1 VNKGRVL
8 RAVATG
14 LLLAVVTL
22 ALVTLRAVVD
32 GEDYLRKSDEA
43 FNKGDLPSA
52 TSYARSAAIMYAPG
66 APHVDRAYARLI
78 AIALGAE
85 AAGQKRAA
93 QLAWQAVRS
102 SALETRHVF
111 TPHAADL
118 QRANDNLAR
127 LEQSVDRSPEAPD
140 PRIALEQARQELAR
154 DDAPSAR
161 WLAVLILGFAAA
173 AVGLALVGLRGI
185 GKDGALTLGR
195 AKIGIVLAVIG
206 AAFWTVAVLRA

>member
-1 VNKGRVL
+1 VTKGRAL
-8 RAVATG
+8 RAIATG

-32 GEDYLRKSDEA
+32 GEDYLKKSDDA

-52 TSYARSAAIMYAPG
+52 TSYARSAAVMYAPG
-66 APHVDRAYARLI
+66 APHVDRAYARMI
-78 AIALGAE
+78 AIAVGAE

-127 LEQSVDRSPEAPD
+127 LEQAVDRPPDSPD
-140 PRIALEQARQELAR
+140 PRIALEQARAELAR

-161 WLAVLILGFAAA
+161 WLAVLVVGFAAA
-173 AVGLALVGLRGI
+173 AAGLGVVGLRGI
-185 GKDGALTLGR
+185 ARDGAITLGR
-195 AKIGIVLAVIG
+195 AKIGIVLAVVG
-206 AAFWTVAVLRA
+206 AACWTVAVLRA

>member
-1 VNKGRVL
+1 MTKGKIL
-8 RAVATG
+8 RSVATG

-22 ALVTLRAVVD
+22 ALITLRAVVD
-32 GEDYLRKSDEA
+32 GEGYLKKSDEA
-43 FNKGDLPSA
+43 FNKGDLPNA
-52 TSYARSAAIMYAPG
+52 TSYARSAAVMYAPG
-66 APHVDRAYARLI
+66 APHVDRAYTRLI
-78 AIALGAE
+78 AIAVGAE

-127 LEQSVDRSPEAPD
+127 LEQAVNRAPDAPD
-140 PRIALEQARQELAR
+140 PRIALEQAKSELAR

-161 WLAVLILGFAAA
+161 WLAVLIIGFAAA
-173 AVGLALVGLRGI
+173 AAGLGVVGVRGI
-185 GKDGALTLGR
+185 AKDGAITLGR
-195 AKIGIVLAVIG
+195 AKIGIVLTVLG
-206 AAFWTVAVLRA
+206 AACWTVAVLRA